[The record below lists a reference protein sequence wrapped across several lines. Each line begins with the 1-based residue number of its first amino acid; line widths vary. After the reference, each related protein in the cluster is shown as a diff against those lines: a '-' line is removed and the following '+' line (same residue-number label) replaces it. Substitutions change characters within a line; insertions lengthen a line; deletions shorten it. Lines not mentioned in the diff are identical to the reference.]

1 MVMAP
6 RVGRSAKIKIYDKRN
21 AVLLRAPSHSPGCS
35 ADLSSGRSWLRF
47 CARDCPV
54 ARGRSCSFPLSSR
67 SAFARLARGPLA
79 TRRSRPSRGHAWSDD
94 RRPFCSG
101 AMRKYS
107 ADYNMLMHYLTTV
120 TGPPRRPTRTPPQPP
135 LLPPRP
141 PQQTTGRATLGP
153 EAPRLAGHRLPLD
166 LAVSLGSPATT
177 GSLSLWAYASY
188 AARAAASPG
197 AAAVAAAAP
206 LPRVSFRPA
215 LAWQARCASESET
228 LTDAEHHCRCRCHD
242 WW

>member
-47 CARDCPV
+47 CAR
-54 ARGRSCSFPLSSR
+54 
-67 SAFARLARGPLA
+67 
-79 TRRSRPSRGHAWSDD
+79 
-94 RRPFCSG
+94 G
-101 AMRKYS
+101 AMLKYS
-107 ADYNMLMHYLTTV
+107 ADYNMLIHYLTTV

-177 GSLSLWAYASY
+177 GSLSLWSYASY